1 MCTTGALTS
10 YFSMLRSLRPDL
22 KRWAHCDQ
30 QWTITPG
37 SGAASQR
44 QWSHSSTLI
53 LPSRVGPCRSGAA
66 RSQIS
71 HTYWLVLLGLTEG
84 AAPEKRGCS
93 RGQAD
98 HAVSH
103 EELYLGQSESE
114 QVLVY
119 CVAMLMLSTTSFAL
133 LFFTS
138 HLPMFVVAELLSQ
151 T

>member
-1 MCTTGALTS
+1 MV
-10 YFSMLRSLRPDL
+10 SLIN
-22 KRWAHCDQ
+22 AN
-30 QWTITPG
+30 
-37 SGAASQR
+37 
-44 QWSHSSTLI
+44 
-53 LPSRVGPCRSGAA
+53 LPSRVGPLPKWSRDIANLTHLLAGAIGSNGGSG
-66 RSQIS
+66 S
-71 HTYWLVLLGLTEG
+71 
-84 AAPEKRGCS
+84 EKRGCS

-103 EELYLGQSESE
+103 EELHLGQSESE

-138 HLPMFVVAELLSQ
+138 HLPTFVVAELLSQ